1 MKKAVGLGAIFLA
14 GLLAMPGND
23 WVASRVSAQTGSEKL
38 TEKQYQELQQKRQ
51 EQWNDLERQQKR
63 QDNIGQ
69 RRQEGE
75 KRQKDAETRQ
85 REAERRLREL
95 EK

>member
-1 MKKAVGLGAIFLA
+1 MQKVARLGVVFLVGWLI
-14 GLLAMPGND
+14 MPGNA
-23 WVASRVSAQTGSEKL
+23 WFASRVYAQSGSEKL
-38 TEKQYQELQQKRQ
+38 SDKQYQELQQKRQ
-51 EQWNDLERQQKR
+51 EQWNDLERQQQR
-63 QDNIGQ
+63 QDNTGQ

-75 KRQKDAETRQ
+75 MRQ